1 MSVFFPTAC
10 LNFFPIIFFSPSLKK
25 EKKEEK
31 KFEEEK
37 HANEKNL
44 SVFQISPKQAT
55 SNQDPSPAIYYFGER
70 FTPRH
75 LSNVL

>member
-1 MSVFFPTAC
+1 M
-10 LNFFPIIFFSPSLKK
+10 
-25 EKKEEK
+25 

-37 HANEKNL
+37 CANEKSL

-55 SNQDPSPAIYYFGER
+55 SNQDPSAAIYYFGVR

-75 LSNVL
+75 LNNVL

>member
-25 EKKEEK
+25 KKEEK

-37 HANEKNL
+37 PGKMKKA

-55 SNQDPSPAIYYFGER
+55 SNQDPSTAIYFVRAR
-70 FTPRH
+70 FTSPAPE
-75 LSNVL
+75 